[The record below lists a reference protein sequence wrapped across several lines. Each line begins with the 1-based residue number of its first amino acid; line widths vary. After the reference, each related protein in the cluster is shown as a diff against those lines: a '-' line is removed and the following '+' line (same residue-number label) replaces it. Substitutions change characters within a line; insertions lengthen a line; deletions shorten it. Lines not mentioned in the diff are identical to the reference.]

1 MTHDNKLQVEAIKRG
16 TVIDHIPAQ
25 IGFKL
30 LSLFKL
36 TETDQRIT
44 IGLNLPSGEMGRKD
58 LIKIENTF
66 LSEDQVDQLALYAPQ
81 ATVNRIDNYEV
92 VGKSRPSLPERID
105 NVLVCPNSNCISH
118 AEPVSSSFAVRKRAN
133 DIALKCKYCEK
144 EFSHNVVLA
153 NYFRLVIKF
162 WLPILSQTFYRC
174 NKGEIMSKT
183 IATENAPAAIG
194 PYVQG
199 VDLGNMIITSGQIPV
214 NPKTGEVPADVAAQ
228 ARQSLDN
235 VKAIVEAAGLKVGDI
250 VKTTVFVKD
259 LNDFATVNATY
270 EAFFTEHNAT
280 FPARSCVEVARLP
293 KDVKI
298 EIEAIAVRR

>member
-105 NVLVCPNSNCISH
+105 NVLVCISH

-153 NYFRLVIKF
+153 N
-162 WLPILSQTFYRC
+162 
-174 NKGEIMSKT
+174 
-183 IATENAPAAIG
+183 
-194 PYVQG
+194 
-199 VDLGNMIITSGQIPV
+199 
-214 NPKTGEVPADVAAQ
+214 
-228 ARQSLDN
+228 
-235 VKAIVEAAGLKVGDI
+235 
-250 VKTTVFVKD
+250 
-259 LNDFATVNATY
+259 
-270 EAFFTEHNAT
+270 
-280 FPARSCVEVARLP
+280 
-293 KDVKI
+293 
-298 EIEAIAVRR
+298 

>member
-25 IGFKL
+25 VGFKL
-30 LSLFKL
+30 LTLFKL

-66 LSEDQVDQLALYAPQ
+66 LTDEQVNQLSLYAPD
-81 ATVNRIDNYEV
+81 ATVNRIDNYDV
-92 VGKSRPSLPERID
+92 VGKSRPSLPERIE
-105 NVLVCPNSNCISH
+105 S
-118 AEPVSSSFAVRKRAN
+118 
-133 DIALKCKYCEK
+133 
-144 EFSHNVVLA
+144 
-153 NYFRLVIKF
+153 
-162 WLPILSQTFYRC
+162 
-174 NKGEIMSKT
+174 
-183 IATENAPAAIG
+183 
-194 PYVQG
+194 VQG
-199 VDLGNMIITSGQIPV
+199 VDLGSMIITSGQIPV

-228 ARQSLDN
+228 ARQSLEN
-235 VKAIVEAAGLKVGDI
+235 VQAIVESAGLKVGDI

-270 EAFFTEHNAT
+270 EAFFTEHNAS